1 MKSSIPTL
9 KRSLT
14 VKHED
19 MNGGES
25 PLHNFVKAKKKIN
38 QTFDEIGK
46 YLEESSQ
53 FLCSCELSDD
63 HKEDVKDFSAEVF
76 ETSFKLCNSGYR
88 RKARS
93 NSIAMQN
100 YQSF

>member
-46 YLEESSQ
+46 YLEESTQ
-53 FLCSCELSDD
+53 FLCSCELSDENS
-63 HKEDVKDFSAEVF
+63 EDVKAFSAEVMK
-76 ETSFKLCNSGYR
+76 SLMLFKYCS
-88 RKARS
+88 S
-93 NSIAMQN
+93 P
-100 YQSF
+100 